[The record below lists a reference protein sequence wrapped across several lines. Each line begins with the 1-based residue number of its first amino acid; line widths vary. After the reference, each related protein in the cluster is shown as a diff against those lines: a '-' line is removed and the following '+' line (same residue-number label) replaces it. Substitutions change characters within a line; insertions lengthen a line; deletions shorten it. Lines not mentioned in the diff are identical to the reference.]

1 MAKCFLSP
9 TVTVAAAV
17 SLIAIFA
24 DAAPLENTNVKRD
37 NPVGGPL
44 PLPFPLSD
52 FTSSVASVENTYC
65 AGDNVPGLQIGD
77 QTLLYTTG
85 NGFTTTRVNIY
96 HSVSL
101 GLVVAHMG
109 TNSSAILSILA
120 DVDPIPVPPNP
131 ALGLPD
137 SVFLFQGFQNSWESS
152 WDAVNGLL
160 YKARE
165 AYPTLPFFLTGHSQ
179 GAADCLLSA
188 MAIAK
193 EFGPDSISKI
203 ITYGPPRLGN
213 PAFADAFDAYFKGR
227 YTGVTNGNDWVS
239 DVPPPAWGYR
249 HPSGMVW
256 INPANS
262 TNYEF
267 YPDQEDLN
275 GIDSRFPEL
284 IDPATGQLYWED
296 HRGIYMHSSMGTT
309 HGPCPARVGGF

>member
-1 MAKCFLSP
+1 MAKSFLSLI
-9 TVTVAAAV
+9 VTVAAA
-17 SLIAIFA
+17 SSSIAIKFA
-24 DAAPLENTNVKRD
+24 DAVPTENTNLNRD

-52 FTSSVASVENTYC
+52 FTSSVASVQNTYC
-65 AGDNVPGLQIGD
+65 VGDNVPGLQIGD

-275 GIDSRFPEL
+275 GMNSRFPEI
-284 IDPATGQLYWED
+284 IDPATGQLYMED
-296 HRGIYMHSSMGTT
+296 HRGIYMHSRMGVMY
-309 HGPCPARVGGF
+309 GPW